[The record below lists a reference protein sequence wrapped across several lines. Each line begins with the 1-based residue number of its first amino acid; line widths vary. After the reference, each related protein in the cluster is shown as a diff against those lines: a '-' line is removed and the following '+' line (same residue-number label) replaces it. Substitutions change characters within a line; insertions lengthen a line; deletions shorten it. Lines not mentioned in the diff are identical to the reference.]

1 MGMSNI
7 GKHRQHLPQLD
18 GKLFLT
24 DGGIETTLIF
34 LEGLDLPHFAAFDLL
49 RERAGWDALR
59 KYYERYLHIAVENR
73 VGFVLESATWRASAD
88 WGAKLGYSESEL
100 EEINRRAIAMLH
112 DLRNE
117 YESPASPMV
126 ISGCIGPRDD
136 GYNPA
141 SFMSD
146 IEAEDYHRSQ
156 AEIFSDADADMI
168 SAFTMTYPQEA
179 IGIVRA
185 AQAVGMPVVISF
197 TVETDGR
204 LPNGQMLRDAI
215 AQVDSATG
223 NGPVY
228 YMINCAHPVHFAS
241 SLESE
246 ESWLARVRGLRANA
260 STKSHK
266 ELDESTSLD
275 AGDPDDL
282 AERYRA
288 LMARLPSL
296 SVVGGCCGTD
306 HRHVAAIRQALRP

>member
-1 MGMSNI
+1 MA
-7 GKHRQHLPQLD
+7 KYRDRLPQMT

-24 DGGIETTLIF
+24 DGGLETTLIF
-34 LEGLDLPHFAAFDLL
+34 HEGLALPCFAAFNLLKNAAGQAVLDQYFRRYIEIARHSDL
-49 RERAGWDALR
+49 
-59 KYYERYLHIAVENR
+59 
-73 VGFVLESATWRASAD
+73 GFILESVTWRASAD

-146 IEAEDYHRSQ
+146 LEAEDYHRSQ
-156 AEIFSDADADMI
+156 AEIFSDADADVI

-204 LPNGQMLRDAI
+204 LPNGQTLRDAI
-215 AQVDSATG
+215 AQVDTATG

-241 SLESE
+241 SLKSE
-246 ESWLARVRGLRANA
+246 ESWIARVRGLRANA

>member
-1 MGMSNI
+1 MA
-7 GKHRQHLPQLD
+7 KYRDRLPQLA

-24 DGGIETTLIF
+24 DGGMETTLIF
-34 LEGLDLPHFAAFDLL
+34 HEGLELPCFAAFNLLKDAAGQAILKQYFRRYIEIARNSDL
-49 RERAGWDALR
+49 
-59 KYYERYLHIAVENR
+59 
-73 VGFVLESATWRASAD
+73 GFILESATWRASAD
-88 WGAKLGYSESEL
+88 WGARLGYSESGL

-126 ISGCIGPRDD
+126 ISGCIGPRGD

-146 IEAEDYHRSQ
+146 LEAEAYHRSQ

-168 SAFTMTYPQEA
+168 SAFTLTYPQEG

-215 AQVDSATG
+215 AQVDTATG

-228 YMINCAHPVHFAS
+228 YMINCAHPVHFANL
-241 SLESE
+241 LESE
-246 ESWLARVRGLRANA
+246 ESWLARVRGVRANS

-275 AGDPDDL
+275 AGDPVDL

-306 HRHVAAIRQALRP
+306 HRHVAAICQALRP